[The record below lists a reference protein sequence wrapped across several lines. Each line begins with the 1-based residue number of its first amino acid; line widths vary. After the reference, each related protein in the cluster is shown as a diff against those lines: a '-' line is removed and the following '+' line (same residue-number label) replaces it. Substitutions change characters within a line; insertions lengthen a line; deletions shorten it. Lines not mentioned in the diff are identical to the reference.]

1 MRAASLLVK
10 RDKIM
15 DLHSSGSVS
24 HKFGPLSLIIFLGK
38 ETQHGWW
45 FLTNAPKPAIKH
57 Q

>member
-24 HKFGPLSLIIFLGK
+24 HKFGPLSLIIFLG
-38 ETQHGWW
+38 
-45 FLTNAPKPAIKH
+45 IRKH
-57 Q
+57 NTGGSL